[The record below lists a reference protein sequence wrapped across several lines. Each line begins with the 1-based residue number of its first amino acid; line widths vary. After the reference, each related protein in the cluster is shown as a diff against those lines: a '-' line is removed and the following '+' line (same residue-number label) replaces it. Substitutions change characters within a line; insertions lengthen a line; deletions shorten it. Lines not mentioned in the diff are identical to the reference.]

1 MTRAGP
7 CSSSDLGTV
16 HSPSRQ
22 PSPAETDAQQTHL
35 FLFCKVGRA
44 FLCVCVCVCC
54 PCHNHVSSTAILSDV
69 SRRSGQIGSLESRN
83 SSSSSSCH
91 VQACLASSLFFVGL
105 SSTGPS
111 PLCRFPLPNFPG
123 RLLAKCPLCRSGRCD
138 ESSTWPFCREGIKL
152 VMSQHTRRER
162 GDGGW
167 GGHANQAFGFSV
179 STVQAQHTLH
189 VHNTGD
195 TI

>member
-1 MTRAGP
+1 MPNRHTFF
-7 CSSSDLGTV
+7 SSVRSAV
-16 HSPSRQ
+16 RFSV
-22 PSPAETDAQQTHL
+22 
-35 FLFCKVGRA
+35 CV
-44 FLCVCVCVCC
+44 CVCVCVCC

-91 VQACLASSLFFVGL
+91 VQACLASSLLFVGL

-111 PLCRFPLPNFPG
+111 PLCRFPLHNFPG

-167 GGHANQAFGFSV
+167 GGHANQTFGFSV
-179 STVQAQHTLH
+179 SAVQAQHTLH
-189 VHNTGD
+189 VYNTGD